1 MKRYAILSA
10 LLLVC
15 LLVGCESEPPPPEE
29 PPPPPPPTAQELYRK
44 AVQGTKLNAPL
55 PEFGQVLGPKKSEEW
70 LKTAQQQRNQLG
82 GEVNGQEAMRL
93 VSVDIAKRARAVA
106 DLEAWLH
113 VLLMFDAQ
121 KIFAPGS
128 DSLERLREKAIR
140 ELKKPVVT
148 FQQLHEREGVYTL
161 IVSMFVRLTRETFE
175 KVTMAVGDIEHGVK
189 FVSVIGRM
197 QGALMEYEDGGKQF
211 EIRNTPKL

>member
-10 LLLVC
+10 VLLVG
-15 LLVGCESEPPPPEE
+15 LVGCEKEPPPPEE
-29 PPPPPPPTAQELYRK
+29 PPPPPPPTAQELHRD
-44 AVQGTKLNAPL
+44 AVQGTDLNAPL
-55 PEFGQVLGPKKSEEW
+55 PKFGSGLGPKKSKAW
-70 LKTAQQQRNQLG
+70 LENAQQQRNQLA
-82 GEVNGQEAMRL
+82 GEVNGEEAMRL
-93 VSVDIAKRARAVA
+93 VSLDIVKRARAVA

-128 DSLERLREKAIR
+128 DSLDRLREKSIR

-148 FQQLHEREGVYTL
+148 FHALFEDNGVYNL
-161 IVSMFVRLTRETFE
+161 QVNMFVRLTRETFK

-211 EIRNTPKL
+211 EIRNTPTL